1 MVYESDQNSYSLF
14 FNDFL
19 ELFEGALIADLVLKT
34 RFFRILCELFFMKKS
49 NKYGCCLPSN
59 FN

>member
-14 FNDFL
+14 FNAFS

-34 RFFRILCELFFMKKS
+34 RFFEYFASYF
-49 NKYGCCLPSN
+49 YEE
-59 FN
+59 